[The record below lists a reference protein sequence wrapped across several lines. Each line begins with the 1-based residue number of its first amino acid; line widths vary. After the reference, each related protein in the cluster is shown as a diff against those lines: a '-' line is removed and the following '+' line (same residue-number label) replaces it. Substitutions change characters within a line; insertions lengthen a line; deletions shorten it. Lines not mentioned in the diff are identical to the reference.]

1 MNIEHGCS
9 LYHLK
14 LNRQPI
20 NHISTIFIDDW
31 FKIKSISNIT
41 KFHNDF
47 SNILSSD
54 IGKFNLSIYSN
65 IYLNGETQQL
75 DKI

>member
-1 MNIEHGCS
+1 MNTHIRYS

-14 LNRQPI
+14 INQQSINRV
-20 NHISTIFIDDW
+20 NTTFIDDW
-31 FKIKSISNIT
+31 FKIKSISDIT

-75 DKI
+75 DEI